1 VSPADQLE
9 GVRRPFNP
17 QERFVKEYREERYWS
32 RFAASYDRDGEYVVG
47 RAILEAI
54 VENLMKERLLGQVI
68 EFGCGTG
75 YFTKAIAENA
85 THVLATDLSH
95 EMLEVAQTELR
106 EFGNI
111 TIQKADCRRS
121 SFPAETFDTAVL
133 VNLLHV
139 IENRLKCLQETNRI
153 LRNRGTLIVVD
164 FTGWRMPLLK
174 KMKLVIRYLR
184 KWGRPPRSE
193 QNDLS
198 PEELI
203 HLVENA
209 GFMIEGVQLLE
220 DGANALYLKGEKR

>member
-1 VSPADQLE
+1 M
-9 GVRRPFNP
+9 
-17 QERFVKEYREERYWS
+17 KEYREERYWS
-32 RFAASYDRDGEYVVG
+32 RFASSYDRDGEYVVG

-111 TIQKADCRRS
+111 TIQKADCRRG

-139 IENRLKCLQETNRI
+139 IENRSECLQETNRI

-164 FTGWRMPLLK
+164 FTGWQMPLLK